1 MPSSPGSEGTESSC
15 AIRVV
20 HDGGEPVSTRHARLI
35 ARNPRDRAPERCF
48 GSLRVGGSV
57 ELRVPRT
64 SSRTQRMRANL
75 LRVACFVVLC
85 VAGTR
90 ASHAQAPAAKETTDR
105 IPVQIMW
112 DQKIAM
118 RDGVRLSA
126 TIYRDPKQDK
136 RLPAIVTMTPY
147 IAEHTATQGVY
158 FAQNGYVFVAVDS
171 RGRGNSDGMFFP
183 GQVEARDGYDVIE
196 WIARQPWCD
205 GQVAMWGGSWLG
217 FTQWSIAKEF
227 PPHLKAIAPTAA
239 VHPGVDY
246 PQRYGIFGS
255 YMLRWL
261 TYVHGRAL
269 NRGLFE
275 ADALWFNAVREQV
288 STGRAFQDLEDITGA
303 KGTVFRTWL
312 AHPREDAFW
321 QALTPRPGQY
331 AKLRIPI
338 LTITGHFDADQL
350 GALTYYERH
359 MAYGNKEATAR
370 HWLVIGPWDHG
381 GTRRPKTE
389 LGGLSFGPDAAISME
404 ALHKAWSDH
413 VLKGAPPPAF
423 LKDRVACF
431 LLGRNTWIYA
441 SELKQIEGPPTRL
454 ELDVSGAAAGDVTRS
469 GRLLAQAPSEPAS
482 VVLVSD
488 PRYLPPRDSD
498 DAESAAFLKDQRSA
512 YTNQPSQLVWHS
524 APFADETVLAGRP
537 RLQLQIASDQPDAD
551 LFAELYEVQANGSS
565 VLLASSAVRL
575 RYRRG
580 GTENVMMVPG
590 KPEHVAFPAMSFFAR
605 AIAKGS
611 RLRLIVD
618 AGPRYASPQRNSHTG
633 GDLASE
639 PISKA
644 RIAKITVMTGPDSG
658 SALELP
664 HPDEALVSRK
674 DDPAKR

>member
-1 MPSSPGSEGTESSC
+1 
-15 AIRVV
+15 
-20 HDGGEPVSTRHARLI
+20 
-35 ARNPRDRAPERCF
+35 
-48 GSLRVGGSV
+48 
-57 ELRVPRT
+57 
-64 SSRTQRMRANL
+64 MRANL
-75 LRVACFVVLC
+75 LQVVYLVVLC
-85 VAGTR
+85 GAVAR
-90 ASHAQAPAAKETTDR
+90 ASHAQTPSAKDLGDR
-105 IPVQIMW
+105 IPVQISW
-112 DQKIAM
+112 DHKIAM

-126 TIYRDPKQDK
+126 TIYRDLKQDK

-147 IAEHTATQGVY
+147 IAEHTAPQGVY
-158 FAQNGYVFVAVDS
+158 FAQNGYVFIAVDA
-171 RGRGNSDGMFFP
+171 RGRGNSEGTFLP
-183 GQVEARDGYDVIE
+183 GQIEARDGYDVIE
-196 WIARQPWCD
+196 WAARQPWCD
-205 GQVAMWGGSWLG
+205 GQVATWGGSWLG

-227 PPHLKAIAPTAA
+227 PPHLKAMAPTAA

-246 PQRYGIFGS
+246 PQRFGIFGS

-288 STGRAFQDLEDITGA
+288 TTGRAFQDLEDITGVH
-303 KGTVFRTWL
+303 GTVFRTWL

-321 QALTPRPGQY
+321 QALTPRPEHY

-338 LTITGHFDADQL
+338 LTITGHYDADQL

-381 GTRRPKTE
+381 GTRRPKAE
-389 LGGLSFGPDAAISME
+389 LGGLNFGPDAAISME
-404 ALHKAWSDH
+404 ALHRAWYDH

-431 LLGRNTWIYA
+431 LLGRNAWIYA
-441 SELKQIEGPPTRL
+441 SELKQIEGPATRFD
-454 ELDVSGAAAGDVTRS
+454 LDVTGAAAGDVTRS
-469 GRLLAQAPSEPAS
+469 GRLLAQAPDAPAS

-537 RLQLQIASDQPDAD
+537 RLQLQIASDQPDSD
-551 LFAELYEVQANGSS
+551 LFAELYEVQANGSA

-580 GTENVMMVPG
+580 GTAAAMMVPG
-590 KPEHVAFPAMSFFAR
+590 QPERVAFPAMSFFAR

-639 PISKA
+639 PIAKA
-644 RIAKITVMTGPDSG
+644 RIAKITVMTGPNSG

-664 HPDEALVSRK
+664 HPDEALLSRK
-674 DDPAKR
+674 D